1 MILDG
6 IAYSFGIL
14 LTALMEYYGEGK
26 GLIAMVKYSFFY
38 HRFLP
43 KNSCYSKQPATAP
56 QKISNLHFHDRFHIK

>member
-26 GLIAMVKYSFFY
+26 GLIAMVKSSFSTP
-38 HRFLP
+38 FL
-43 KNSCYSKQPATAP
+43 SKILVTVN
-56 QKISNLHFHDRFHIK
+56 I

>member
-26 GLIAMVKYSFFY
+26 GLIAMVKSSF
-38 HRFLP
+38 
-43 KNSCYSKQPATAP
+43 
-56 QKISNLHFHDRFHIK
+56 FHDRFHLKIVVTVNILNPLPLL

>member
-26 GLIAMVKYSFFY
+26 GLIAMVKSSFFY

-43 KNSCYSKQPATAP
+43 KNSCYFKHINPAAAP
-56 QKISNLHFHDRFHIK
+56 QKISIFTTVFT